1 VALEKEIFSLFCL
14 AGSLCQTRVGCGVF
28 ASLRM
33 SSDTQL
39 EPIPRSIAPDQEL
52 SIIKLI
58 LDLRSLGDVE
68 GSEKVRRRVRE
79 ALLKS
84 NDDAAAMTK
93 VDEIIRRGKRAQSKL
108 DGSYEERQ
116 RRKRERRERDLAAA
130 SRLVDIEAGSGEESE
145 ASASAEEDNEDA

>member
-1 VALEKEIFSLFCL
+1 
-14 AGSLCQTRVGCGVF
+14 
-28 ASLRM
+28 M

-116 RRKRERRERDLAAA
+116 RQKRERRERDLAAA